1 MENPLLSV
9 IVPCYNVIDYIDCC
23 VQSLVK
29 QSYSNIEIILINDG
43 SSDGTEVKCAEW
55 ASVDPRI
62 IVVNQE
68 NKGHTIARLQ
78 GLSRAKGDYVTFVDS
93 DDFIHPQMYEL
104 LMSIFIKEEVEI
116 VQCGVCDVYESNNK
130 LLYKHRKTEN
140 ILNDYKIYT
149 KKEGV
154 LNILDDSDW
163 QSYLCNKIYKK
174 NVLDGI
180 GWPIGRVLDEDT
192 SVMYEIYQKAMNSAY
207 LYSELYYYRHREN
220 SICTAKETIKLAKNF
235 YDRCEARWEKYLF
248 TENHPEYSS
257 KLNKMKNIYLSVSLS
272 TLRFIVIH
280 KSLFPQNYE
289 KIILDRIKRE
299 KVLSITFL
307 PDLFSR
313 LKRIELFMVRHCF
326 MLYKFSIR
334 IVSRL

>member
-23 VQSLVK
+23 LQSLVK
-29 QSYSNIEIILINDG
+29 QNYSNIEIILINDG
-43 SSDGTEVKCAEW
+43 SFDGTEVKCAEW

-62 IVVNQE
+62 IVVHQE
-68 NKGHTIARLQ
+68 NKGPVITRIK
-78 GLSRAKGDYVTFVDS
+78 GLSIAKGDYVTFVDS

-104 LMSIFIKEEVEI
+104 LMSIFIKEDVEI
-116 VQCGVCDVYESNNK
+116 VQCGVCDVYENNNK
-130 LLYKHRKTEN
+130 LLFKHRKTEN
-140 ILNDYKIYT
+140 TLNDYKIYT

-163 QSYLCNKIYKK
+163 QSYMWNKIYKK
-174 NVLDGI
+174 NILEGI
-180 GWPIGRVLDEDT
+180 NWPIGRGLDEDT
-192 SVMYEIYQKAMNSAY
+192 SVMYEIFQKAMNSAY

-220 SICTAKETIKLAKNF
+220 SICTAKESIKLAKNI

-272 TLRFIVIH
+272 SLRFIVLH

-326 MLYKFSIR
+326 ILYKFSIR